1 MFRIWGLGFRVLIL
15 SHDRI
20 FSGLGF
26 RVKRYKLSLGNEF
39 WCSSSAIYSRVL
51 QGFSEGCRASSGI
64 EFWCFGIYRVLL
76 RWGKGA
82 SSSAEQYKALRC
94 FGLDGF
100 LFWDFEVS
108 GFTAQYKA
116 VNYGNRV
123 FAGGGGWGSYI
134 SGL

>member
-64 EFWCFGIYRVLL
+64 EFWCFGIYRVLRL
-76 RWGKGA
+76 GKGVHPQLNNIKRFGV
-82 SSSAEQYKALRC
+82 SDLMVSC
-94 FGLDGF
+94 FGTLRFQG
-100 LFWDFEVS
+100 LRLS
-108 GFTAQYKA
+108 IRPSIMGI
-116 VNYGNRV
+116 GCLR
-123 FAGGGGWGSYI
+123 AGRGRGSYI

>member
-1 MFRIWGLGFRVLIL
+1 MFWDLSGFTV
-15 SHDRI
+15 
-20 FSGLGF
+20 G
-26 RVKRYKLSLGNEF
+26 
-39 WCSSSAIYSRVL
+39 
-51 QGFSEGCRASSGI
+51 EGC
-64 EFWCFGIYRVLL
+64 
-76 RWGKGA
+76 

-123 FAGGGGWGSYI
+123 FAGGEGAGVLYI
-134 SGL
+134 GTINPKAPCTFIVDT